1 MGGRKR
7 IMKRAELIFTR
18 PLELQATAPAEARG
32 VPRDQARL
40 MVSSAS
46 DQHEHAHF
54 YDLARFLNP
63 GDLLVVNDSA
73 TLAASLPATGMVG
86 DFIVNFATDFG
97 NGTWLVEPRWS
108 TSQPGP
114 LPLSAGEE
122 LVVAGLKTRLVA
134 TYPGLPRLWFAQV
147 EGDAYAAMK
156 RVGAPIR
163 YGYVQESYPLST
175 YQTVFARQTSEASMR
190 GSAEMPSAAYPFT
203 ERVVNDL
210 RARGIQIA
218 AITLHT
224 GVSSLEVETEI
235 VEEHPLYPEPFTV
248 SEATAEAVNA
258 ARREGRRVIATGTTV
273 VRALE
278 SAWNGHEV
286 APHHA
291 FTRLYIHPQRGVHV
305 IDGLITG
312 LHDPVTSHLAMLYT
326 IASQDLIRSAYQE
339 AVSEGYLW
347 HEFGDS
353 HLILPERAPASVPTR
368 WMGVS
373 THNG

>member
-1 MGGRKR
+1 
-7 IMKRAELIFTR
+7 MKREELVFSR

-40 MVSSAS
+40 MVSTSS
-46 DQHEHAHF
+46 PSGEHHQHAHF
-54 YDLARFLNP
+54 FDLARFLNP
-63 GDLLVVNDSA
+63 GDLLVVNDSG
-73 TLAASLPATGMVG
+73 TLAASLPARSQ
-86 DFIVNFATDFG
+86 DECFIVNFATDFG

-114 LPLSAGEE
+114 LPLRPGEQIE
-122 LVVAGLKTRLVA
+122 VAGMSVRLIA

-147 EGDAYAAMK
+147 NGDVRKAMDQ
-156 RVGAPIR
+156 VGQPIR
-163 YGYVQESYPLST
+163 YGYVEQDYPLAT
-175 YQTVFARQTSEASMR
+175 YQTVFAQHP

-203 ERVVNDL
+203 ERAVSDL

-224 GVSSLEVETEI
+224 GVSSLEVETEV

-248 SEATAEAVNA
+248 SEAAARAVNA
-258 ARREGRRVIATGTTV
+258 AKREGRRVVATGTTV

-286 APHHA
+286 EPRHA
-291 FTRLYIHPQRGVHV
+291 FTRLYVHPGRGVNV

-326 IASQDLIRSAYQE
+326 IAGQDLIRSAYTE
-339 AVSEGYLW
+339 AVGQRYLW

-353 HLILPERAPASVPTR
+353 HLILPDRPAYR
-368 WMGVS
+368 GAQIAQ
-373 THNG
+373 N

>member
-1 MGGRKR
+1 
-7 IMKRAELIFTR
+7 MKRAELIFAR

-40 MVSSAS
+40 MVSTGS

-63 GDLLVVNDSA
+63 GDLLVVNDSV
-73 TLAASLPATGMVG
+73 TLPASLPAKGAVG
-86 DFIVNFATDFG
+86 EFIVNFATNFG
-97 NGTWLVEPRWS
+97 SGTWLVEPRWS

-122 LVVAGLKTRLVA
+122 IEVAGLKTRLVA

-147 EGDAYAAMK
+147 KGDVYAAMQ
-156 RVGAPIR
+156 RVGAAIR
-163 YGYVQESYPLST
+163 YGYVNEAYPIST
-175 YQTVFARQTSEASMR
+175 YQTVFAKQPSETSLQ

-248 SEATAEAVNA
+248 SEATAQAVNA
-258 ARREGRRVIATGTTV
+258 ARREGRRIIATGTTV

-286 APHHA
+286 TARNA

-339 AVSEGYLW
+339 AVSQGYLW

-353 HLILPERAPASVPTR
+353 HLILPERAQEHSGGR

-373 THNG
+373 TYNG